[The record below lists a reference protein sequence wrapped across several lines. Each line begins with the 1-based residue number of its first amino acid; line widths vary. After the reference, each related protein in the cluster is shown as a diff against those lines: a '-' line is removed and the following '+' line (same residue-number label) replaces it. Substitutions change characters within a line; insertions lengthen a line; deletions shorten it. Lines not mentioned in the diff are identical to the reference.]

1 MEIIVAKTAGFC
13 YGVKRAL
20 EMVNNSLKDNDSPI
34 CSLGPLIHNPSVVR
48 ELEQKGLKVVSRVS
62 DVAEGRVVIRSHGVG
77 PETYRYAAEQGLQ
90 LIDATCPFVKNVQEL
105 ALILKQ
111 DGYQVIIIGE
121 SQHAEVQGVLE
132 TVSNDAL
139 VLENPS
145 DLQGKRLGLK
155 VGVISQTTQDIV
167 TFQDWVTKLIP
178 LTKECRIFNTICLA
192 TTQRQQE
199 TAELSREVDALIV
212 VGGKNSANTNRLAEI
227 GRQMGTTT
235 YQVESAQEVESEWVQ
250 HLNKVGIT
258 AGASTPDGHIA
269 AVIDKIKSLG
279 GTVRG

>member
-13 YGVKRAL
+13 YGVKRAMEL
-20 EMVNNSLKDNDSPI
+20 VNASLRDSDSPI
-34 CSLGPLIHNPSVVR
+34 YSLGPLIHNPAVVQ
-48 ELEQKGLKVVSRVS
+48 ELERKGLKVIPQIET
-62 DVAEGRVVIRSHGVG
+62 VAEGRVVIRSHGVG
-77 PETYRYAAEQGLQ
+77 PGTYRYAAEHGLE

-111 DGYQVIIIGE
+111 EGYQVIIIGE
-121 SQHAEVQGVLE
+121 SAHAEVQGVLE
-132 TVSNDAL
+132 TVSGDAL
-139 VLENPS
+139 ILQKPT
-145 DLQGKRLGLK
+145 DLQGNKVGLK
-155 VGVISQTTQDIV
+155 VGIISQTTQDIA
-167 TFQDWVTKLIP
+167 TFQSWVARIVP

-192 TTQRQQE
+192 TTRRQQE
-199 TAELSREVDALIV
+199 TGELSHVVDALIV

-227 GRQMGTTT
+227 SRQLGTKT
-235 YQVESAQEVESEWVQ
+235 YQVESALELKPEWFLQ
-250 HLNKVGIT
+250 LNKVGIT